1 MPPRHIGMIWAQTT
15 GGTIGDGG
23 SIPWRV
29 PEDLAHFKQITA
41 DHAVIMGRK
50 TWDSL
55 PPKFRPLPGRRN
67 VVVTRNPD
75 WQAPGAQVV
84 SSVEAALSLTDGDAA
99 WVIGGGE
106 IYRAAM
112 PLATELQ
119 VTEIDLDIDGDTS
132 APEITGEWSALT
144 GQWLISRNEG
154 TRYRHVQY
162 GKAYQST

>member
-1 MPPRHIGMIWAQTT
+1 MPPRHIGMIWAQST

-75 WQAPGAQVV
+75 WQARGAQVV
-84 SSVEAALSLTDGDAA
+84 SSVEAALSLTDGDPA
-99 WVIGGGE
+99 WVVGGGE

-112 PLATELQ
+112 PFATELQ
-119 VTEIDLDIDGDTS
+119 VTEIDLPVAGDTL
-132 APEITGEWSALT
+132 APTVSGDWVALTGEWQFSSNDD
-144 GQWLISRNEG
+144 I
-154 TRYRHVQY
+154 RYRFIQY